1 MLLQKLKYFFILAAA
16 VFIVG
21 CNNSPVLGPQ
31 EQLIKTQT
39 KWLVDNKTENKIAK
53 VFYKEFDRL
62 GNMTQEEEYNSTGSL
77 LVRKELSIT
86 GSIQI
91 EDIVKF
97 GENGEIVRSRNV
109 YSLNEQGNVIER
121 LTISGSGD
129 TTLISKFT
137 YYDNGKIKSEI
148 EFNANGDL
156 VKKTN
161 YMYNYNENGYI
172 TGRLIND
179 SPDASYKQRDSI
191 VYHLNLNQVE
201 HIIFDTEGAK
211 EIVYIF
217 YYNNLGNVLKEV
229 QTDNVGIVQRKYL
242 YEYTFY

>member
-16 VFIVG
+16 VLIVG
-21 CNNSPVLGPQ
+21 CNNSPVLGPL
-31 EQLIKTQT
+31 EQIIKSQT
-39 KWLVDNKTENKIAK
+39 KWLVDNKSENKIAK
-53 VFYKEFDRL
+53 VFYKEFGRL
-62 GNMTQEEEYNSTGSL
+62 GNTILEEQYNSTGRL
-77 LVRKELSIT
+77 LVRKEVSVK
-86 GSIQI
+86 GNIQI
-91 EDIVKF
+91 EDVAKF

-109 YSLNEQGNVIER
+109 YSLNEQGNVTER

-137 YYDNGKIKSEI
+137 YYDNGKIKSEF
-148 EFNANGDL
+148 EFNVNGDL

-179 SPDASYKQRDSI
+179 SPDASFKQRDSI

-217 YYNNLGNVLKEV
+217 FYDNFGNVLKEV
-229 QTDNVGIVQRKYL
+229 QTDKVGIIQRKYL